1 MWRFYYYS
9 HHPIAWIIYGLLIV
23 FLVSRIK
30 SKKLTAISAVF
41 FILFVSSMTPTGS
54 SFWIESIPYLTATHR
69 YECGEIQDQKAILLP
84 GGFVY
89 MSGQRRM
96 TQWSENRVIA
106 MAEAVKQGRIG
117 EIIIP
122 GGYWAGK
129 KLEGERL
136 KEELQTRIGTALS
149 TYVGSGSTSTN
160 GNFSELKA
168 MVDGESE
175 YVLYTSNW
183 HAFRAIRIA
192 KKHGIQACFV
202 PIKSIKEVDSF
213 VSSSWRLKAAV
224 REYMAI
230 VWYWLNGWI

>member
-1 MWRFYYYS
+1 
-9 HHPIAWIIYGLLIV
+9 
-23 FLVSRIK
+23 
-30 SKKLTAISAVF
+30 
-41 FILFVSSMTPTGS
+41 MTPAGS
-54 SFWIESIPYLTATHR
+54 NIWINSIPYLTGSYR
-69 YECGEIQDQKAILLP
+69 YECVEVKNQKAILLP
-84 GGFVY
+84 GGFIY
-89 MSGQRRM
+89 IGGQRRM

-122 GGYWAGK
+122 GGYWSGK

-136 KEELQTRIGTALS
+136 REELQKRIGKTL
-149 TYVGSGSTSTN
+149 TIYVGSGSTSTN
-160 GNFSELKA
+160 RNFSELKA

-175 YVLYTSNW
+175 YALYTSNW